1 MTDIHFWCIFV
12 ISKNKTKIKD
22 MKASN
27 KITKRQAQA
36 QGWIF
41 ITLGGGAISASKI
54 YETSEGLQCI
64 SFNALTLATVL
75 RKIANATI

>member
-1 MTDIHFWCIFV
+1 
-12 ISKNKTKIKD
+12 

-27 KITKRQAQA
+27 KITKKQAQA
-36 QGWIF
+36 KGWNF

-54 YETSEGLQCI
+54 IQTSEGLQCV

-75 RKIANATI
+75 RKIANTTI